1 MRDKLN
7 TCINLLTKA
16 KELVSVE
23 NPNID
28 LALEFLEKA
37 QEILMEFNEIPA
49 DEKVDYKTELL
60 QIQSLGQLI
69 NQKLASEKNALQK
82 KVLHNTKMT
91 NAVKGYAKS

>member
-69 NQKLASEKNALQK
+69 NQKLATEKSSLQK

-91 NAVKGYAKS
+91 NAVKGYSKS